1 MTGRGDAAEP
11 LVNTRA
17 PDWVGELV
25 VGRGWARFVGR
36 VGSEPSQACTSVR
49 LVGAVCSWNR
59 LTIHNAEPRR
69 FAGAVVA
76 NRVAVSIGPER
87 DYAVVLFVDARLP
100 VGRALT
106 PLREAAWSP
115 LSPPRAKA
123 WRRVIYGLSA
133 SSDLDALAEPLTDR
147 NRTYPTARTQTILK
161 SWEHLATTLEARR
174 QCRAEAA
181 GGAAGFSMPRHDD
194 RAFQRLLGLPAS
206 RIHGYR

>member
-1 MTGRGDAAEP
+1 M
-11 LVNTRA
+11 NTRA
-17 PDWVGELV
+17 PDWVGELL

-36 VGSEPSQACTSVR
+36 AGGEPSQACSSVR

-87 DYAVVLFVDARLP
+87 DFAVVLFVDARLP

-115 LSPPRAKA
+115 LPAPRAKA
-123 WRRVIYGLSA
+123 WRRAIYGLSA
-133 SSDLDALAEPLTDR
+133 SSNLDAVAELLTDR
-147 NRTYPTARTQTILK
+147 SRSLPGTKTGAILK
-161 SWEHLATTLEARR
+161 SWEHLAATLETRR
-174 QCRAEAA
+174 RHRAESA
-181 GGAAGFSMPRHDD
+181 GSDADFSMPRHDD
-194 RAFQRLLGLPAS
+194 RVFQRLLGLPAS

>member
-1 MTGRGDAAEP
+1 M
-11 LVNTRA
+11 NTRA
-17 PDWVGELV
+17 PDWVGELL

-36 VGSEPSQACTSVR
+36 VGGEPSQACSSVR
-49 LVGAVCSWNR
+49 LVGAVCCWNR

-115 LSPPRAKA
+115 LSAPRAKA
-123 WRRVIYGLSA
+123 WRRAIYGLSA
-133 SSDLDALAEPLTDR
+133 SSNLDEVAELLTDR
-147 NRTYPTARTQTILK
+147 SRSLPGARTQAILK
-161 SWEHLATTLEARR
+161 SWEHLTTALEARR
-174 QCRAEAA
+174 RHRAEAA
-181 GGAAGFSMPRHDD
+181 GSGADFSMPRHDD
-194 RAFQRLLGLPAS
+194 RVFQRLLGLPAS